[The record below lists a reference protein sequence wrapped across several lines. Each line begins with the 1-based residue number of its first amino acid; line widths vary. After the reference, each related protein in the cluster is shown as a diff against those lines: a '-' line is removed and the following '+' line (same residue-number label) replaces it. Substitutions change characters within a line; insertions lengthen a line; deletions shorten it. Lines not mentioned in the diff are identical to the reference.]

1 MAKNRDNK
9 SIFDVSDLTKK
20 AQKNIEERN
29 AHDTQSTHNTQDA
42 QRKQKHP
49 RINLAFYGNNLEL
62 AKEAAWLK
70 KISVTEYINQLIVDD
85 TNRRITAPAKEQTE
99 QLTIDDVK

>member
-1 MAKNRDNK
+1 MAKNKKNNGL
-9 SIFDVSDLTKK
+9 FDVSDLAKN

-29 AHDTQSTHNTQDA
+29 ATQYTHNTHDTQGV

-49 RINLAFYGNNLEL
+49 RINLAFYGDNLER

-85 TNRRITAPAKEQTE
+85 TNRRIAAPAHME
-99 QLTIDDVK
+99 QLSIDDVE